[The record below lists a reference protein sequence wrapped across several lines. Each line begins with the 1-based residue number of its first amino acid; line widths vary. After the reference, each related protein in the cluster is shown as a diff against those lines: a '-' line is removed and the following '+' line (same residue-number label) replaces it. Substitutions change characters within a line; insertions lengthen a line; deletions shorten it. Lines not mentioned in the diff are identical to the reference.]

1 VTQTSLFDPPET
13 KPLGPTQQEV
23 VEALRWLIVASD
35 TSDIQRALAEH
46 NINRQRNEIAK
57 RLGELEARG
66 LVARTGRNFDRRG
79 WPTTWK
85 RVS

>member
-13 KPLGPTQQEV
+13 KPLSPTQQEV

-57 RLGELEARG
+57 RLCELELLGR
-66 LVARTGRNFDRRG
+66 VVRVGRNFDRRG
-79 WPTTWK
+79 WPTTWR
-85 RVS
+85 RV